1 MDTSHGFLKAQFK
14 NEMTDGLEAWLTAC
28 QLGDLQFV
36 RSNIAKYKTRVNCL
50 SESGLMLAAYFNQL
64 DIVKALL
71 YFEYT
76 LGNSDGY
83 TALMYATCANNLK
96 VCELLIERE
105 CCYVLQDGTTALMLA
120 VQCDHLQIVE
130 FLSPYMDFMK
140 DNNNETALFH
150 AIRAGRL
157 VIVKKLI
164 EKSQSIVAD
173 DIRAAAAYAQ
183 KQNQQAIYLFLKGI
197 ENAIPETR
205 PVPSITPRHPKIMRP
220 SPSAPI
226 VKRTKIEEHFAKKIG
241 VLSQLTQG
249 LQVPQSLIKRA
260 ASKSATK
267 TISRKPEKHATSCT
281 EETPH
286 APQVSLEHNSK
297 DIPTNTSSSSS
308 SEAQGWLQR
317 SWGATVNMFYRGL
330 SKTRQALLRVFSR
343 KVVETTATAVSSS
356 ISSTLSV

>member
-1 MDTSHGFLKAQFK
+1 MDTSHGFLKARFK

-36 RSNIAKYKTRVNCL
+36 RDNIAKYKAKVNSL

-83 TALMYATCANNLK
+83 TALMYAACANNLK

-105 CCYVLQDGTTALMLA
+105 CCYVLRDGTTALMLA
-120 VQCDHLQIVE
+120 VQCGHLQIVE
-130 FLSPYMDFMK
+130 FLCPYMDFMK

-157 VIVKKLI
+157 VVVKKLI
-164 EKSQSIVAD
+164 EKSQSVVAD
-173 DIRAAAAYAQ
+173 DVRAAAAYAQ
-183 KQNQQAIYLFLKGI
+183 KQNQQTIHLFLKGI
-197 ENAIPETR
+197 ENAVPETR

-220 SPSAPI
+220 AASAPV
-226 VKRTKIEEHFAKKIG
+226 VKRTKIEEYFAKKTG
-241 VLSQLTQG
+241 VLGQLTQG
-249 LQVPQSLIKRA
+249 LQVPQSIVKRA
-260 ASKSATK
+260 ASKSATR
-267 TISRKPEKHATSCT
+267 TVSRKPEGCTTSCT
-281 EETPH
+281 EEVQH

-297 DIPTNTSSSSS
+297 DITTNTSPSSSG
-308 SEAQGWLQR
+308 EAQGWLQR
-317 SWGATVNMFYRGL
+317 SWGATVSMFYRGL
-330 SKTRQALLRVFSR
+330 SKTRRALLRVFSR
-343 KVVETTATAVSSS
+343 RAAETAATAISSS
-356 ISSTLSV
+356 VSNTLSV